1 MAGILNKDPF
11 TYQQEQNDFL
21 KELKQFHINRGT
33 PITRIPRIGGKEVDL
48 YLLYRRVIGFGGWRK
63 VNDEDLW
70 EQIQSDFHIPKCCSN
85 GTQAIKQIYIRHL
98 DKYEKVHFHGQDPD
112 SKYVED
118 EGDTPARK
126 KICLPIFG
134 IPNSYNYS
142 QHRVPEP
149 LRQSHGFST
158 DYVKIS
164 DYEKLEKALMSGL
177 PNEVDF
183 VINVC
188 TLLSNEGKHVLRL
201 KKSRHLLNLLMAHIG
216 IFVPGS
222 ETLEDVYESNWR
234 KYLNR
239 DFIHFWYDTVKDTEA
254 KKLIITSRNY
264 NRKPLIGEGVLNLG
278 RDMGRHDLEGQRV
291 LQLAVI
297 LRNLSFEEENATFM
311 SSSDLVFRFL
321 MLCIHSSYGCLR
333 PLALDTLGNLAEK
346 MVLIPDKEKTDMVLN
361 LICRCLSAEDKLDVV
376 RGLEILSKFCMKDEN
391 DVILEERLD
400 DRIYEDVIRLL
411 GVYDI
416 QIIVHSLEALYQL
429 SEIGEHTATK
439 IAAVKRAVD
448 FLVTLLTIE
457 AQAYG
462 PNSLVG
468 IKVVEYCPPPQ
479 ASGDHQSASAS
490 SQPTLPS
497 QKNAPQGAA
506 LKQTA
511 PPTCDV
517 ESTTCNWLQNA
528 FEVKEGGESLSQ
540 LHLYAEYITFSKKY
554 SMPQLLPAQA
564 FLNCVKIV
572 FPKIEM
578 VTVGK
583 EDGSQEI
590 VYKGLVKKLNPSP
603 FTVQSSVKPRS
614 SVVHPS
620 AFPST
625 ASNPYATV
633 DLTKTST
640 LRQRLMEPVRL
651 SPLQASPS
659 LLPVGGAPAAGKN
672 SAISSSTSMLLS
684 SKIQANQQ
692 ATNPAQ
698 QRTPTR
704 APQPLKQIQP
714 APSTHQSPSITVTS
728 NLSSTPV
735 MSSSSALSSV
745 GNAQPIQSRNVQQQQ
760 YQPQQVIAAGGQNL
774 PVLVIQQVCQ
784 SDPSQQSNIPVFVQ
798 EPQQKSTET
807 RLIKTML
814 AQKLRNNQSGL
825 VPICPKMDPN
835 NPMQLL
841 TFTTQQSTVIQEQL
855 QHPYIVS
862 SQGTPAVLPQFDQL
876 GQIQTPVQVNV
887 GLNSPQSYQSQP
899 SPSSGS
905 MCVVQSSQMGMSS
918 PTPQQVIT
926 SHQSLPI
933 KSDHSAKKKK
943 PGSSTKSSSTNS
955 SRSSSPKNFSP
966 KPSVMSAINPPTSPT
981 PESPVD
987 GRDLEVCGEVERAKD
1002 VVTVG
1007 QEAMIERVEN
1017 KCLDRIKNMQKTTQP
1032 SIQPTHVESGQ
1043 LLVPSATVV
1052 TSPLSSTNDQV
1063 LDTGQGRNNILSDT
1077 GQVIS
1082 SVQSGDQIVNPPLPV
1097 SSGNSISAMV
1107 LPAGPESTMAAAT
1120 VGNQIS
1126 EQTLFHQNPNV
1137 LQQPQNNFSNIL
1149 QTEKLNGDIG
1159 DSEDSM
1165 SSDINNANNNHST
1178 ENMDRTTTIPSISKD
1193 CNSED
1198 DNVSQLESVSDMS
1211 ETARAALNLEASYND
1226 METNSIDDCVGE
1238 GVDDNFLCDEDAME
1252 KYNMG
1257 VNTGQILENGSE
1269 ESLMETESRVLPN
1282 PPQNEDRNLKE
1293 LAQKEESVIKDKMTE
1308 EVSAVNGIPEYQK
1321 EIIPSPTPE
1330 PVLTNGMDS
1339 EDSCSSIK
1347 EDIQTPAELK
1357 ECMNK
1362 LGEKVMPKMNGIM
1375 VNHVTNGEIDPYD
1388 GHSNGIDY
1396 ELSNDGLMGIGQGNG
1411 CVDRSSEN
1419 SEEVKHVVIG
1429 EGDHVVINSQG
1440 CLEINGKV
1448 TDVEDLPTTTVQNSE
1463 EDSEQVLAIKSILE
1477 EAGAGGEEGFNNV
1490 GEQSEC
1496 YDMTGETAQA
1506 EESSGP
1512 RETAADP
1519 DEVIIENEMCLKP
1532 LGQSGQTGQ
1541 YCQPSGSTQTPEDVT
1556 EEPME
1561 QTEEVEDKNT
1571 TQNEDTNPALI
1582 LEPENSQPELPMN
1595 EYSTDSLPVLP
1606 QNGDDSKIDIVE
1618 AAVASCDLKPQDG
1631 MDDIPCAN
1639 AMTVGSIV
1647 QSIQVM
1653 PISIGDVPL
1662 GQPIIGQPI
1671 MGQPLLGQPLVGQ
1684 PAIAR
1689 LPFPTIMDINMG
1701 NISNDNMFKI
1711 SSSGVKVETSGNN
1724 IVYSRPGGQIDLGN
1738 GQFVVYED
1746 DKSRAS
1752 TVQVTDVCNSRHV
1765 PTPEASRDSELSCDS
1780 VASSLT
1786 DSSTDKHSMTA
1797 AIQGIHMAVSIN
1809 SSSIKSAATSSTPTT
1824 GAKKSSNTSRSKSG
1838 EKRPKKR
1845 NRNASGSADSRGS
1858 STSSTTTP
1866 AATTS
1871 PPSPEFVCEWANCK
1885 RCFENSRSVFA
1896 HVCSTHLVKDV
1907 DGVCL
1912 WEGCERLQRK
1922 RWSLYTHIQDH
1933 HCSELALKAAKL
1945 RRHQSQS
1952 SSTTSSKPHT
1962 VPALVYPGDAAWQAI
1977 RRFTP
1982 KPPYPALVEQ
1992 REGPVTKHI
2001 RLTAALVLRNL
2012 ARYSSLGRTLI
2023 KKHERHINYTAMSA
2037 LESSNALANCLW
2049 ETLHQQH

>member
-21 KELKQFHINRGT
+21 KELKQFHCNRGT

-70 EQIQSDFHIPKCCSN
+70 EQIQGDFHIPKCCSN

-142 QHRVPEP
+142 QHRVPET

-158 DYVKIS
+158 DYVTIS

-201 KKSRHLLNLLMAHIG
+201 KKSRNLLNLLMAHIG

-234 KYLNR
+234 KFLHR

-264 NRKPLIGEGVLNLG
+264 NRKPMIGEGVLNLG
-278 RDMGRHDLEGQRV
+278 RDKGRHDLEGQRV

-311 SSSDLVFRFL
+311 SSNDLVFRFL

-346 MVLIPDKEKTDMVLN
+346 MVLNPDKEQTDMVLN

-429 SEIGEHTATK
+429 SEIGEHSATK

-479 ASGDHQSASAS
+479 SSGDQSVPAS
-490 SQPTLPS
+490 SQPMLPS
-497 QKNAPQGAA
+497 QKSAPQGAA
-506 LKQTA
+506 FKQSV

-528 FEVKEGGESLSQ
+528 FEVKDSSDSLSQ

-554 SMPQLLPAQA
+554 TLPQLLPAQA

-578 VTVGK
+578 VTIGK

-590 VYKGLVKKLNPSP
+590 VYKGLIKKLNPPP
-603 FTVQSSVKPRS
+603 FTLHSS
-614 SVVHPS
+614 
-620 AFPST
+620 
-625 ASNPYATV
+625 
-633 DLTKTST
+633 
-640 LRQRLMEPVRL
+640 
-651 SPLQASPS
+651 
-659 LLPVGGAPAAGKN
+659 GGAPTAAKN

-684 SKIQANQQ
+684 SKIQAHQQ
-692 ATNPAQ
+692 AMTPVQ
-698 QRTPTR
+698 QRTPNRPT
-704 APQPLKQIQP
+704 QQLKQIQP

-728 NLSSTPV
+728 NHASTPV
-735 MSSSSALSSV
+735 MSSSSTMMSV
-745 GNAQPIQSRNVQQQQ
+745 GNAQVIQSRNVSVPQQQF
-760 YQPQQVIAAGGQNL
+760 QPQQAMATGGQNL

-784 SDPSQQSNIPVFVQ
+784 SDPSQQSNFPVFVQ

-807 RLIKTML
+807 RMIKTLL
-814 AQKLRNNQSGL
+814 AKKLRHNQSGP

-855 QHPYIVS
+855 QHPYMVS
-862 SQGTPAVLPQFDQL
+862 SQGTSAVLPQFDQL
-876 GQIQTPVQVNV
+876 SQIQAQVQVSV
-887 GLNSPQSYQSQP
+887 ALDSPQSYQSQS
-899 SPSSGS
+899 SPSSGT
-905 MCVVQSSQMGMSS
+905 MCVVQSSQMGISN
-918 PTPQQVIT
+918 PTSQQVVT
-926 SHQSLPI
+926 SHQSRPV
-933 KSDHSAKKKK
+933 KSDRAAKKKK
-943 PGSSTKSSSTNS
+943 SGSSPSCTKSSSTNS

-966 KPSVMSAINPPTSPT
+966 KPMVTATLGQAPSSPS
-981 PESPVD
+981 PESPHPVD
-987 GRDLEVCGEVERAKD
+987 RDLEVCGEVECAKD

-1017 KCLDRIKNMQKTTQP
+1017 KCLDRIKNMQKTTTPQP
-1032 SIQPTHVESGQ
+1032 SIQNAHLESGT
-1043 LLVPSATVV
+1043 LLVPNATVN
-1052 TSPLSSTNDQV
+1052 TSPLSSTSNQV
-1063 LDTGQGRNNILSDT
+1063 LDTGQGRNSMLSDT

-1082 SVQSGDQIVNPPLPV
+1082 SVRSEDQIVNPPTLT
-1097 SSGNSISAMV
+1097 SSGGNPISSMV
-1107 LPAGPESTMAAAT
+1107 LPAGSESAMAN
-1120 VGNQIS
+1120 VENQIH
-1126 EQTLFHQNPNV
+1126 EQTLFHQNHNV
-1137 LQQPQNNFSNIL
+1137 LQEPQNNFSNIL

-1165 SSDINNANNNHST
+1165 SSDINNANNNHAT
-1178 ENMDRTTTIPSISKD
+1178 EGNIDRTTTIPSIAKD
-1193 CNSED
+1193 CTSED

-1238 GVDDNFLCDEDAME
+1238 GVDNNFLCDEGAIE
-1252 KYNMG
+1252 KYDNMDD
-1257 VNTGQILENGSE
+1257 NTEQILENGGEGSLLKGDSGVLANPQSE
-1269 ESLMETESRVLPN
+1269 DSNLTDLPH
-1282 PPQNEDRNLKE
+1282 
-1293 LAQKEESVIKDKMTE
+1293 KEEGVVKDKLVE
-1308 EVSAVNGIPEYQK
+1308 EVSAVNGIPEYQE

-1330 PVLTNGMDS
+1330 PILTNGMDS

-1347 EDIQTPAELK
+1347 EDIQSSVELK
-1357 ECMNK
+1357 ECISK
-1362 LGEKVMPKMNGIM
+1362 LSEKVMPKMNGIM
-1375 VNHVTNGEIDPYD
+1375 VNHVTNGEMDPYE

-1396 ELSNDGLMGIGQGNG
+1396 ELSNDGLMGIGQENG
-1411 CVDRSSEN
+1411 RVEKSSD
-1419 SEEVKHVVIG
+1419 SEEVKHVVIHTG

-1448 TDVEDLPTTTVQNSE
+1448 TDVENLPTTTVPNSTE
-1463 EDSEQVLAIKSILE
+1463 DEDSEQVLAIKSILE
-1477 EAGAGGEEGFNNV
+1477 EASEEDEDGYNNV
-1490 GEQSEC
+1490 GEQASC
-1496 YDMTGETAQA
+1496 FNMTQEGQTMDT
-1506 EESSGP
+1506 EENSAP
-1512 RETAADP
+1512 RESTGDP

-1532 LGQSGQTGQ
+1532 LGQSGQSG
-1541 YCQPSGSTQTPEDVT
+1541 PSQTPEEVA
-1556 EEPME
+1556 EVPME
-1561 QTEEVEDKNT
+1561 QTAADQCPV
-1571 TQNEDTNPALI
+1571 QNSDTNSVLI
-1582 LEPENSQPELPMN
+1582 LEPDSCSQPELPMN
-1595 EYSTDSLPVLP
+1595 EDSTDSLPVLP
-1606 QNGDDSKIDIVE
+1606 QNGQDSKIDIVE

-1639 AMTVGSIV
+1639 TMTVGSIV

-1653 PISIGDVPL
+1653 PISIGDMPI
-1662 GQPIIGQPI
+1662 GQPILGQSI

-1684 PAIAR
+1684 PALAR

-1701 NISNDNMFKI
+1701 NISNDNMFKMT
-1711 SSSGVKVETSGNN
+1711 SSGVKVETSGNN
-1724 IVYSRPGGQIDLGN
+1724 IVYSRPSGHLDLGG

-1746 DKSRAS
+1746 DKSRTS
-1752 TVQVTDVCNSRHV
+1752 SMQVTDVCNSRHV

-1786 DSSTDKHSMTA
+1786 DSSTDKHSMNTT
-1797 AIQGIHMAVSIN
+1797 IQGIHLAVAASTTT
-1809 SSSIKSAATSSTPTT
+1809 SIKSAATPILTSSTPTT
-1824 GAKKSSNTSRSKSG
+1824 GAKKSSHTSRSKSG

-1845 NRNASGSADSRGS
+1845 NRNTSGSADSRGS
-1858 STSSTTTP
+1858 STSST
-1866 AATTS
+1866 ANTS

-1896 HVCSTHLVKDV
+1896 HVCSTHLVRDV
-1907 DGVCL
+1907 EGVCL

-1945 RRHQSQS
+1945 RRHQAKNTG
-1952 SSTTSSKPHT
+1952 TTSTKPHT

-1982 KPPYPALVEQ
+1982 KPPYPAFVEQ

-2012 ARYSSLGRTLI
+2012 ARYSSLGRSLI

-2049 ETLHQQH
+2049 ETIQQH

>member
-21 KELKQFHINRGT
+21 KELKQFHCNRGT

-70 EQIQSDFHIPKCCSN
+70 EQIQGDFHIPKCCSN

-126 KICLPIFG
+126 KICLPIYG
-134 IPNSYNYS
+134 IPSSYNYS
-142 QHRVPEP
+142 QHRVPET

-222 ETLEDVYESNWR
+222 ETLEDVYESNWT
-234 KYLNR
+234 KYLHR
-239 DFIHFWYDTVKDTEA
+239 DFIHFWYDTVKDSEA

-264 NRKPLIGEGVLNLG
+264 NRKSLIGEEILNLG

-311 SSSDLVFRFL
+311 SSNDLVFRFL

-346 MVLIPDKEKTDMVLN
+346 MVLIPDKEQTDMVLN

-376 RGLEILSKFCMKDEN
+376 RGLEILSKLCMKDEN

-429 SEIGEHTATK
+429 SEIGEHSATK

-479 ASGDHQSASAS
+479 PSGDQPAPAN
-490 SQPTLPS
+490 SQPMLPS

-506 LKQTA
+506 LKQNVPA
-511 PPTCDV
+511 TCDV
-517 ESTTCNWLQNA
+517 ESTTCNWLQSA
-528 FEVKEGGESLSQ
+528 FEVKDSGDSLSQ

-554 SMPQLLPAQA
+554 TLPQLLPAQA

-590 VYKGLVKKLNPSP
+590 VYKGLVKKLNPPP
-603 FTVQSSVKPRS
+603 FA
-614 SVVHPS
+614 VHCS
-620 AFPST
+620 
-625 ASNPYATV
+625 
-633 DLTKTST
+633 
-640 LRQRLMEPVRL
+640 
-651 SPLQASPS
+651 
-659 LLPVGGAPAAGKN
+659 GGAPTAGKN

-692 ATNPAQ
+692 ATPPVQ

-704 APQPLKQIQP
+704 PSQQLKQIQP
-714 APSTHQSPSITVTS
+714 APSPHQSPSITVTS
-728 NLSSTPV
+728 NHSSTPV
-735 MSSSSALSSV
+735 ISSSSTLPSL
-745 GNAQPIQSRNVQQQQ
+745 GNAQVIQSRNVSAPQQQI
-760 YQPQQVIAAGGQNL
+760 QPQQVMATGGQNL
-774 PVLVIQQVCQ
+774 PVFVIQQVCQ
-784 SDPSQQSNIPVFVQ
+784 SDPTQQGNFPVFVQ

-807 RLIKTML
+807 RMIKTLL
-814 AQKLRNNQSGL
+814 AKKLRHNQSGP
-825 VPICPKMDPN
+825 VPICPKMDPS

-841 TFTTQQSTVIQEQL
+841 TFTTQQSNVIQEQL
-855 QHPYIVS
+855 QHPYMMS
-862 SQGTPAVLPQFDQL
+862 SQGTTTVLPQFDQL
-876 GQIQTPVQVNV
+876 GQLQGQVQVSV
-887 GLNSPQSYQSQP
+887 DSPQSNQSQS

-905 MCVVQSSQMGMSS
+905 MCIVQSSQMGISN
-918 PTPQQVIT
+918 PTSQQQVVT
-926 SHQSLPI
+926 SHQSRPV
-933 KSDHSAKKKK
+933 KSDRTAKKNGNS
-943 PGSSTKSSSTNS
+943 PSCTQSPSTNS

-966 KPSVMSAINPPTSPT
+966 KPQVTPSLGQALPSSN
-981 PESPVD
+981 PESPHPMD
-987 GRDLEVCGEVERAKD
+987 GDLEVCGEVERAKD

-1007 QEAMIERVEN
+1007 QEAMIERIEN
-1017 KCLDRIKNMQKTTQP
+1017 KCLDRIKSMHKTVTTTPQP
-1032 SIQPTHVESGQ
+1032 SIQHAHMESGPMI
-1043 LLVPSATVV
+1043 VPNTAVNTNSV
-1052 TSPLSSTNDQV
+1052 SSSNDQV
-1063 LDTGQGRNNILSDT
+1063 LDTGQRRNNMLSDT
-1077 GQVIS
+1077 GQIIS
-1082 SVQSGDQIVNPPLPV
+1082 SVQSQDQVVNPPTLNA
-1097 SSGNSISAMV
+1097 SECSGNPISAMV
-1107 LPAGPESTMAAAT
+1107 LPAGPESTMASAT
-1120 VGNQIS
+1120 VENQIR
-1126 EQTLFHQNPNV
+1126 EQTLFHQNHNV
-1137 LQQPQNNFSNIL
+1137 LQEPQNNFSGIL
-1149 QTEKLNGDIG
+1149 QSEKLNGDIG

-1165 SSDINNANNNHST
+1165 SSDINNTNNNHTT
-1178 ENMDRTTTIPSISKD
+1178 EGNLDRTTAISSIAKD
-1193 CNSED
+1193 CTSED

-1226 METNSIDDCVGE
+1226 MEVNSIDDCVGE
-1238 GVDDNFLCDEDAME
+1238 GVEDNFLCDEEAIE
-1252 KYNMG
+1252 KYNNMDDHSE
-1257 VNTGQILENGSE
+1257 QILENGGR
-1269 ESLMETESRVLPN
+1269 ESLLEREDGILTH
-1282 PPQNEDRNLKE
+1282 PPQNEDSNLKD
-1293 LAQKEESVIKDKMTE
+1293 LPSKEESVVKDKVVE
-1308 EVSAVNGIPEYQK
+1308 EVSAVNGIPEYQE

-1330 PVLTNGMDS
+1330 PVLTNGLDS
-1339 EDSCSSIK
+1339 EDSCSGIK
-1347 EDIQTPAELK
+1347 EDIQSSVELK

-1362 LGEKVMPKMNGIM
+1362 LSEKVMPKMNGIM
-1375 VNHVTNGEIDPYD
+1375 VNHVTNGEVDPYE

-1396 ELSNDGLMGIGQGNG
+1396 ELSNDGLMGIGQENG
-1411 CVDRSSEN
+1411 QM
-1419 SEEVKHVVIG
+1419 EESADNEDVKHVVIHTG

-1448 TDVEDLPTTTVQNSE
+1448 TNVENLPTTTVTNSTE
-1463 EDSEQVLAIKSILE
+1463 DEDSEQVLAIKSILE
-1477 EAGAGGEEGFNNV
+1477 EASEEEEDEYNNI
-1490 GEQSEC
+1490 GEQTAC
-1496 YDMTGETAQA
+1496 FNLTGEGETMETGENSA
-1506 EESSGP
+1506 S
-1512 RETAADP
+1512 REPAGDP

-1532 LGQSGQTGQ
+1532 LGQSGQ
-1541 YCQPSGSTQTPEDVT
+1541 SQTPDEVT
-1556 EEPME
+1556 EVPME
-1561 QTEEVEDKNT
+1561 ETANDQCPD
-1571 TQNEDTNPALI
+1571 QNQGTNPVLI
-1582 LEPENSQPELPMN
+1582 LEQDSCSQPEIPMN
-1595 EYSTDSLPVLP
+1595 EDSTDSLPVLP
-1606 QNGDDSKIDIVE
+1606 QTSEDNKIDIVE

-1639 AMTVGSIV
+1639 TMTVGSIV
-1647 QSIQVM
+1647 QVM
-1653 PISIGDVPL
+1653 PISIGDMPL
-1662 GQPIIGQPI
+1662 GQPLLGQPI

-1684 PAIAR
+1684 PALAR
-1689 LPFPTIMDINMG
+1689 LPFPTIMDINVG
-1701 NISNDNMFKI
+1701 SISNDNTFKI
-1711 SSSGVKVETSGNN
+1711 STSGVKVETSGNN
-1724 IVYSRPGGQIDLGN
+1724 IIYSRPSGQLDLTG

-1746 DKSRAS
+1746 DKSRTS
-1752 TVQVTDVCNSRHV
+1752 SVQVTDVCNSRHV

-1786 DSSTDKHSMTA
+1786 DSSTDKHSMITA
-1797 AIQGIHMAVSIN
+1797 VQGIHMAVAATTN
-1809 SSSIKSAATSSTPTT
+1809 SIKSATTPILASTSSTPTT
-1824 GAKKSSNTSRSKSG
+1824 GAKKSSHTSRSKSG

-1858 STSSTTTP
+1858 SASSTTN
-1866 AATTS
+1866 TS

-1896 HVCSTHLVKDV
+1896 HVCSTHLVRDV

-1933 HCSELALKAAKL
+1933 HCSDLALKAAKL
-1945 RRHQSQS
+1945 RRHQAQNAG
-1952 SSTTSSKPHT
+1952 TTSTKPHT

-1982 KPPYPALVEQ
+1982 KPPYPEFVEQ

-2012 ARYSSLGRTLI
+2012 ARYSSLGRSLI

-2049 ETLHQQH
+2049 ETIQQH

>member
-21 KELKQFHINRGT
+21 KELKQFHCNRGT

-70 EQIQSDFHIPKCCSN
+70 EQIQGDFHVPKCCSN
-85 GTQAIKQIYIRHL
+85 GTQAIKHIYIRHL

-126 KICLPIFG
+126 KVCLPIYG
-134 IPNSYNYS
+134 IPSSYNYS

-149 LRQSHGFST
+149 IRQSHGFST
-158 DYVKIS
+158 DYVTIS

-201 KKSRHLLNLLMAHIG
+201 KKSHHLLNLLMAHIG
-216 IFVPGS
+216 IFVPGC
-222 ETLEDVYESNWR
+222 ETLEEVYESNWR
-234 KYLNR
+234 KFLHR

-264 NRKPLIGEGVLNLG
+264 NRKPLIGEEVLNLG
-278 RDMGRHDLEGQRV
+278 RDRGRHDLEGQRV

-297 LRNLSFEEENATFM
+297 IRNLSFEEENATFM
-311 SSSDLVFRFL
+311 SSNDLVFRFL

-346 MVLIPDKEKTDMVLN
+346 MVLIPDKEQTDMVLN
-361 LICRCLSAEDKLDVV
+361 LICRCLAAEDKLDVV
-376 RGLEILSKFCMKDEN
+376 RGLEILSKLCMKDEN

-429 SEIGEHTATK
+429 SEIGEHSATK

-468 IKVVEYCPPPQ
+468 IKVVEYCPP
-479 ASGDHQSASAS
+479 SQSAGEPSAPVS
-490 SQPTLPS
+490 SQPMLPA
-497 QKNAPQGAA
+497 QRNAPQAAA
-506 LKQTA
+506 LKQSV
-511 PPTCDV
+511 PPSCDV
-517 ESTTCNWLQNA
+517 ESTTCNWLQSA
-528 FEVKEGGESLSQ
+528 FEIKDGGDSLSQ

-554 SMPQLLPAQA
+554 ALPQLLPAQA

-578 VTVGK
+578 VTFGK
-583 EDGSQEI
+583 DDGSQEI
-590 VYKGLVKKLNPSP
+590 VYKGLVKKLNPPP
-603 FTVQSSVKPRS
+603 FA
-614 SVVHPS
+614 VHCS
-620 AFPST
+620 
-625 ASNPYATV
+625 
-633 DLTKTST
+633 
-640 LRQRLMEPVRL
+640 
-651 SPLQASPS
+651 
-659 LLPVGGAPAAGKN
+659 GGAPTPGKN

-684 SKIQANQQ
+684 SKIQAHQQ
-692 ATNPAQ
+692 STTSVQ

-704 APQPLKQIQP
+704 PPQQLKQIQP
-714 APSTHQSPSITVTS
+714 APSPHLSPSITVTS
-728 NLSSTPV
+728 NHISTPV
-735 MSSSSALSSV
+735 ISSSSTFTSV
-745 GNAQPIQSRNVQQQQ
+745 GSAQLIQSRNVSAPQQQF
-760 YQPQQVIAAGGQNL
+760 QPQQVMATGGQNL

-784 SDPSQQSNIPVFVQ
+784 SDPTQQGNFPVFVQ

-807 RLIKTML
+807 RMIKTLL
-814 AQKLRNNQSGL
+814 AKKLRHNQSGP
-825 VPICPKMDPN
+825 VPICPKMDPS

-841 TFTTQQSTVIQEQL
+841 TFTTQQSNVIQEQL
-855 QHPYIVS
+855 QHPYMVS
-862 SQGTPAVLPQFDQL
+862 SQGTTAVLPQFDQL
-876 GQIQTPVQVNV
+876 SQIQGQVQVS
-887 GLNSPQSYQSQP
+887 LALDSPQSYQSQS

-905 MCVVQSSQMGMSS
+905 MCIVQSSQLGVSN
-918 PTPQQVIT
+918 PTPQQGVT
-926 SHQSLPI
+926 TTHQSRPV
-933 KSDHSAKKKK
+933 KSDRAAKKKK
-943 PGSSTKSSSTNS
+943 SGNSPSCTKSSSTNS
-955 SRSSSPKNFSP
+955 SRSSSPKSFSP
-966 KPSVMSAINPPTSPT
+966 KPLATPTLGQIPPSPNPASPN
-981 PESPVD
+981 PMD
-987 GRDLEVCGEVERAKD
+987 GDLEVCGEIERAKD

-1017 KCLDRIKNMQKTTQP
+1017 KCLDRIKNMQKTITTTPQP
-1032 SIQPTHVESGQ
+1032 SIQNTNIDSGP
-1043 LLVPSATVV
+1043 LLVPHTAVN
-1052 TSPLSSTNDQV
+1052 TSPLSSINDQV
-1063 LDTGQGRNNILSDT
+1063 LDTGQGRNNMLSDT
-1077 GQVIS
+1077 GQIIS
-1082 SVQSGDQIVNPPLPV
+1082 SVRSEDQIVNPPTMT
-1097 SSGNSISAMV
+1097 SNECGGNSISAMV
-1107 LPAGPESTMAAAT
+1107 LPSGPDSAMASAT
-1120 VGNQIS
+1120 VENQIR
-1126 EQTLFHQNPNV
+1126 EQTLFHRNHNM
-1137 LQQPQNNFSNIL
+1137 LQQEPQNNFSNIL
-1149 QTEKLNGDIG
+1149 QGKLNGDIG

-1165 SSDINNANNNHST
+1165 SSDINNANNNHAT
-1178 ENMDRTTTIPSISKD
+1178 ERNLERTTTNPSITKD
-1193 CNSED
+1193 FTSED

-1226 METNSIDDCVGE
+1226 MEMNSIDDCVGE
-1238 GVDDNFLCDEDAME
+1238 GVEDNFLCDEEAIE
-1252 KYNMG
+1252 KYNNMDDHAEQ
-1257 VNTGQILENGSE
+1257 VLENGGG
-1269 ESLMETESRVLPN
+1269 ESLLEGEDGVLH
-1282 PPQNEDRNLKE
+1282 PPRSEDSNLKD
-1293 LAQKEESVIKDKMTE
+1293 LPPKEEAVVKDKLVE
-1308 EVSAVNGIPEYQK
+1308 DVSAVNGIPEYQE

-1330 PVLTNGMDS
+1330 PILTNGVDS
-1339 EDSCSSIK
+1339 EDSCSGIK
-1347 EDIQTPAELK
+1347 EDIQSAVEFK
-1357 ECMNK
+1357 ECINK
-1362 LGEKVMPKMNGIM
+1362 FSEKVMPKMNGIM
-1375 VNHVTNGEIDPYD
+1375 VNHVTNGERDPYE

-1396 ELSNDGLMGIGQGNG
+1396 ELSNDGLMGIGQENG
-1411 CVDRSSEN
+1411 RAEESSDN
-1419 SEEVKHVVIG
+1419 EEVKHVVIHAG

-1448 TDVEDLPTTTVQNSE
+1448 TNVENLPTTTAPNSAQD

-1477 EAGAGGEEGFNNV
+1477 EASEEEEEGYNNV
-1490 GEQSEC
+1490 GGQPAC
-1496 YDMTGETAQA
+1496 YDLTEEGMSMET
-1506 EESSGP
+1506 EENSVS
-1512 RETAADP
+1512 REPAGDP

-1532 LGQSGQTGQ
+1532 LGQTDQSQT
-1541 YCQPSGSTQTPEDVT
+1541 SDEMT
-1556 EEPME
+1556 EVPME
-1561 QTEEVEDKNT
+1561 ETSVDQCPGQD
-1571 TQNEDTNPALI
+1571 QNRDTNPVLI
-1582 LEPENSQPELPMN
+1582 LEPDSCSQPELPMN
-1595 EYSTDSLPVLP
+1595 EDSTDSLPVLP
-1606 QNGDDSKIDIVE
+1606 QNSEDNKIDIVE
-1618 AAVASCDLKPQDG
+1618 AAVASCDLQPQDG

-1639 AMTVGSIV
+1639 TMTVGSIV

-1653 PISIGDVPL
+1653 PISIGDMP
-1662 GQPIIGQPI
+1662 IGQPLL
-1671 MGQPLLGQPLVGQ
+1671 GQPLLGQPLVGQ
-1684 PAIAR
+1684 PALAR
-1689 LPFPTIMDINMG
+1689 LPFPTIMDINMA

-1711 SSSGVKVETSGNN
+1711 STGGVKVETSGNN
-1724 IVYSRPGGQIDLGN
+1724 FIYSRAGGQMDLTG
-1738 GQFVVYED
+1738 GQLLVYED
-1746 DKSRAS
+1746 DKSRS
-1752 TVQVTDVCNSRHV
+1752 SSVQVTDVCNSRHV

-1786 DSSTDKHSMTA
+1786 DSSSTDKHSINT
-1797 AIQGIHMAVSIN
+1797 AIQGIHMAVAAASTSIR
-1809 SSSIKSAATSSTPTT
+1809 SATTPILTSTSFTPTT
-1824 GAKKSSNTSRSKSG
+1824 GTKKSSHTSRSKSG

-1845 NRNASGSADSRGS
+1845 NRNTSGSADSRGS
-1858 STSSTTTP
+1858 SASSTTNTN
-1866 AATTS
+1866 

-1896 HVCSTHLVKDV
+1896 HVCTTHLASDV

-1933 HCSELALKAAKL
+1933 HCSELSLKAAKL
-1945 RRHQSQS
+1945 RRHQAHS
-1952 SSTTSSKPHT
+1952 SGSTASTKPHT

-1982 KPPYPALVEQ
+1982 KPPYPEFVEQ

-2012 ARYSSLGRTLI
+2012 ARYSSLGRSLI
-2023 KKHERHINYTAMSA
+2023 KKHERHINHTAMSA

-2049 ETLHQQH
+2049 EIINQH